1 MVNVFFYNTV
11 NDFKAD
17 NPIRNQP
24 ISFTDK
30 DFIRYLINLG
40 SYSNK
45 SLSFNGWKFYFSLV
59 KMAIV
64 EDNNILKISDDY
76 YNAESSI
83 KTAISYFIGSL
94 SAYALAEKVHR
105 VSHLYHLK
113 DPIINNINRYNAY
126 NKKTPDFFGLKNFNL
141 GSPILIEA
149 KGTSKSRLDPVTVTK
164 AKDQVNAISSINFRG
179 SSQPITHFERHVIGA
194 YFKGR
199 ELNFCDI
206 DPNETGSIIY
216 EFDADSETLMYY
228 RNIMFLLLFNS
239 NSARTITLNDNN
251 DYIVVEFEGYNIG
264 LNTLIFNRLKN
275 YYNIDQSGKNFIN
288 ISELEKDNETSLFD
302 NIFRLSTEIN
312 SPYDDQLQEDPSI
325 SLGRDGII
333 VF

>member
-1 MVNVFFYNTV
+1 
-11 NDFKAD
+11 
-17 NPIRNQP
+17 
-24 ISFTDK
+24 
-30 DFIRYLINLG
+30 
-40 SYSNK
+40 
-45 SLSFNGWKFYFSLV
+45 
-59 KMAIV
+59 MAIV
-64 EDNNILKISDDY
+64 EDNNILRISDDY

-94 SAYALAEKVHR
+94 SAYALAEKVHK

-126 NKKTPDFFGLKNFNL
+126 NKKTPDFFGLKDFNL

-149 KGTSKSRLDPVTVTK
+149 KGTSKSRLDPATVTK

-216 EFDADSETLMYY
+216 EFDADLETLKYY
-228 RNIMFLLLFNS
+228 RNIMFLILFNDNTS
-239 NSARTITLNDNN
+239 KTITLNNN
-251 DYIVVEFEGYNIG
+251 DYILVEFEGYNIG

-275 YYNIDQSGKNFIN
+275 YYNIDRSGRNFIN
-288 ISELEKDNETSLFD
+288 LSELKKDNKTSLFD
-302 NIFRLSTEIN
+302 NIFSLSSEIN
-312 SPYDDQLQEDPSI
+312 YSYDDQIQKNPSI

-333 VF
+333 VI